1 VSGNAGTASKWASAI
16 TLTIGNKGKSVD
28 GSGNVKWT
36 LAEIG
41 AAESGHTHNYA
52 GSSSAGGAANSVAN
66 SIKVQL
72 NGGTTEGTNQF
83 TFNGSAAKTVNITY
97 ENIGAAKA
105 SHGTHV
111 SLASATPKVASG
123 SGNVGSSS
131 KQAREDHVHPVQT
144 DVTGNAGTATKLA
157 AARTITVN
165 GVVSGSTSF
174 DGSQNVTITTVAND
188 ITSINKKLLVGT
200 EWADTGIT
208 GSNLATGTYAVQ
220 MFANCQ
226 GTGGIWTEYFSGIM
240 SWYASGTNSSEA
252 DEIMLHK
259 AGHAANNQHIYLRTK
274 RNSQGS
280 LVLQIAAKEAI
291 SKEIQFEFKFKK
303 LI

>member
-1 VSGNAGTASKWASAI
+1 
-16 TLTIGNKGKSVD
+16 
-28 GSGNVKWT
+28 
-36 LAEIG
+36 
-41 AAESGHTHNYA
+41 
-52 GSSSAGGAANSVAN
+52 
-66 SIKVQL
+66 
-72 NGGTTEGTNQF
+72 
-83 TFNGSAAKTVNITY
+83 
-97 ENIGAAKA
+97 
-105 SHGTHV
+105 
-111 SLASATPKVASG
+111 
-123 SGNVGSSS
+123 
-131 KQAREDHVHPVQT
+131 VHPVQT

-157 AARTITVN
+157 TARTITVN

-220 MFANCQ
+220 MLVNTQ

-240 SWYASGTNSSEA
+240 SWYASGTNSGEA

-259 AGHAANNQHIYLRTK
+259 AGHAPNNQHIYLRTK
-274 RNSQGS
+274 RNNQGS
-280 LVLQIAAKEAI
+280 LVLQIAAKAAI
-291 SKEIQFEFKFKK
+291 SEEIQFEFKFKK